1 LKTTR
6 NNELSDRRKTAA
18 DAKASLLQ
26 AFRAAKEAAE
36 PTRLARQQERQGVAS
51 AREERRATRERVKS
65 EERERI
71 QADAAEREAAIA
83 AAACAEM
90 VARETADKKRI
101 SRVIEDEAARKA
113 KRDRRYADRKTRQAQ
128 R

>member
-1 LKTTR
+1 MKNTK

-26 AFRAAKEAAE
+26 AFRTAKEAAE
-36 PTRLARQQERQGVAS
+36 PTRLARQQERQEVAS
-51 AREERRATRERVKS
+51 AREERRAARERVRS
-65 EERERI
+65 EERKRI
-71 QADAAEREAAIA
+71 QAEAAEREAAIA
-83 AAACAEM
+83 AAARAEI
-90 VARETADKKRI
+90 VARQAADKKRI

-113 KRDRRYADRKTRQAQ
+113 DRDRRYANRKIRQTQ